1 MDNKKNTGRLNSQ
14 HVVVI
19 GLGTLGKEIA
29 LSLMQSGF
37 TVCGIDHD
45 PDIIDSMEDKI
56 SDALVM
62 DTTQESSLNDLP
74 FEVID
79 TVIVAIGNES
89 LENSILTT
97 ALLKQMGVGKVIARA
112 TSRLHARIL
121 KQVGAD
127 WVFNP
132 EEEMGRRLAKVIAKP
147 GFLEMYTLHDDICIA
162 QIALPENYR
171 GRDQSLRD
179 TNIRKEFNV
188 NVLGILRL
196 EEESLLSRYGRNEHE
211 PDASANPAHD
221 EKKRMRRKLIY
232 NISPDHKLK
241 DDDIL
246 IILGKEA
253 DIDRLRL

>member
-29 LSLMQSGF
+29 LSLMQAGF
-37 TVCGIDHD
+37 TVCGIDND
-45 PDIIDSMEDKI
+45 PDVIDSMEDKI

-62 DTTQESSLNDLP
+62 DTTQESSLNDLQ
-74 FEVID
+74 FEAID

-97 ALLKQMGVGKVIARA
+97 ALLKQMRVGKVIARA

-121 KQVGAD
+121 RQVGAD

-132 EEEMGRRLAKVIAKP
+132 EEEMGRRMAKVIAKP
-147 GFLEMYTLHDDICIA
+147 GFLEMYTLHDDICIV

-179 TNIRKEFNV
+179 TNIRKEFNL

-196 EEESLLSRYGRNEHE
+196 EEESPLKRYAKGENDPETE
-211 PDASANPAHD
+211 PTTNGDD
-221 EKKRMRRKLIY
+221 KKRMKRKLIY